1 MRSPIVPCRT
11 PLSEEAA
18 VVNPAAPP
26 HCRWMEDAQWSLVE
40 QDRGDA
46 FCARVAEKYWA
57 DTGVEP
63 LVFQV
68 EAAPGAGVVNV

>member
-1 MRSPIVPCRT
+1 
-11 PLSEEAA
+11 
-18 VVNPAAPP
+18 
-26 HCRWMEDAQWSLVE
+26 MEDAQWSLVE